1 MKISKF
7 LLVLLL
13 LTVLF
18 TSVGWLLPST
28 VPASIQAWQQNI
40 TQIIQPIIQQILP
53 QQDTG
58 GYRPADDWQPADLR
72 QMALQIY
79 HDTYLVRPRLDE
91 NFQPVPGQYDVLE
104 RSEITSNAEAARVYV
119 QGAALREYQ
128 LACVHKGSVY
138 YNRSAGKMV
147 AITFDDGLFATQ
159 TPQILEILQQHNA
172 RATFFA
178 LGRYVQNNPD
188 VARQVLAAGHELGSH
203 AWFHE
208 NQTKLNTAQRMENF
222 TRVADAFTEAVG
234 TAPYLFRAPYGAV
247 DDAIKQEINAQN
259 MISVLWSVD
268 TEDWRAKSA
277 DEVYNSV
284 AGVVKDGDIILLHE
298 NGKHTIKALPR
309 ILTYLNEQG
318 YQVVTVSELLYEGS
332 DVQAAAQIN

>member
-28 VPASIQAWQQNI
+28 VPASVQAWQQNI
-40 TQIIQPIIQQILP
+40 SQIFQPIMQRILP

-58 GYRPADDWQPADLR
+58 GYRPDADWQPADLR

-79 HDTYLVRPRLDE
+79 QDTYLVRPHLDE
-91 NFQPVPGQYDVLE
+91 NAQPVPGQFDVVD

-119 QGAALREYQ
+119 QGAALQEYQ
-128 LACVHKGSVY
+128 LACVQRGSVY
-138 YNRSAGKMV
+138 ANRSARKMV
-147 AITFDDGLFATQ
+147 ALTFDDGVFAKQ
-159 TPQILEILQQHNA
+159 TPQILEILQQYNA

-178 LGRYVQNNPD
+178 LGRYVQNNPE
-188 VARQVLAAGHELGSH
+188 VAQQVLAAGSELGSH

-208 NQTKLNTAQRMENF
+208 NQTKLDTAQRAENF
-222 TRVADAFTEAVG
+222 ARVAAAFTEAVG
-234 TAPYLFRAPYGAV
+234 SAPYLFRAPYGAV
-247 DDAIKQEINAQN
+247 NDDVKQEINAQN

-268 TEDWRAKSA
+268 TEDWRAPSA
-277 DEVYNSV
+277 DAVYNSV
-284 AGVVKDGDIILLHE
+284 AGAVKDGDIILLHE
-298 NGKHTIKALPR
+298 NGEYTIEALPR
-309 ILTYLNEQG
+309 ILAYLDEQG
-318 YQVVTVSELLYEGS
+318 YQVVTISELLYEGS
-332 DVQAAAQIN
+332 DVQAAAKAN